1 METMLEA
8 AYLALKKY
16 FGFEEFKPMQ
26 KEVIRTI
33 LEGNNALVLMPTGGG
48 KSICYQ
54 IPALIQDGMA
64 VVVSPLIALM
74 KDQVEGLIQNGINAA
89 FMNSTQT
96 ISQLETIE
104 GEIRMNRLKLLYVS
118 PEKLLTENFLNFL
131 SKQKI
136 NLFAIDEAHCI
147 SQWGHDFR
155 PEYTKMK
162 IIREKFQHTPI
173 IALTATADRLTRKD
187 IVEQLHIQDSQVFI
201 SSFDR
206 ANISLKVLPAQKRTE
221 QIVQFIKKRP
231 YQSGIVYCLSRKG
244 TEGLAE
250 ELRSEGIKAMHY
262 HAGMTNNERAKVQN
276 DFIKDNCP
284 VICAT
289 IAFGMGIDKPNV
301 RWVIHYNMPKSIES
315 YYQEIGRSGRDGLA
329 SEAVLFYSFGDVVK
343 LRDMIEENSNKEME
357 LIKLERMQQFAD
369 AQFCRRKIL
378 LAYFNET
385 LENNCGNCDVCQN
398 PPQLF
403 DGTILVQKALSAIK
417 RTEEKAAM
425 GLLIDVLRGS
435 AKQEVLEKGYHLIK
449 TYGVGRDTSAY
460 DWQNYLLQMLNLGL
474 IDIAYEEYHHLKLT
488 QESQKVLFQG
498 KKIYLVHP
506 SVMEDAKNEKA
517 KEAITPKTKELS
529 LKEELFSVLVALRKN
544 LADKE
549 GIAPFIIFN
558 DVSLKEMSEV
568 KPVTLKAFSKITGV
582 GEVKLK
588 KYSEIFIDCIIDFI
602 LKKSK
607 EGVKIVGATYLETY
621 SLLKGGYEIEKITTQ
636 RKLSIETILAHI
648 AHLYEHGFKVDIYEY
663 ISQEDINI
671 VLSTVKKVKWKEEQ
685 GLKVLSE
692 NLEKEMS
699 YGKIELALSYY
710 RKIR

>member
-1 METMLEA
+1 METILEP
-8 AYLALKKY
+8 AYVALKKY
-16 FGFEEFKPMQ
+16 FGFEEFRPMQ
-26 KEVIRTI
+26 KDVII
-33 LEGNNALVLMPTGGG
+33 NVLEGNNALVLMPTGGG
-48 KSICYQ
+48 KSICFQ

-74 KDQVEGLIQNGINAA
+74 KDQVEGLIQNGIKAA
-89 FMNSTQT
+89 FMNSTQS

-104 GEIRMNRLKLLYVS
+104 GEIRIGRLKLLYVS

-131 SKQKI
+131 SKQNI

-155 PEYTKMK
+155 PEYTQMAK
-162 IIREKFQHTPI
+162 IKDRFPNVPI

-187 IVEQLHIQDSQVFI
+187 ILEQLKIQDAQIFI

-206 ANISLKVLPAQKRTE
+206 PNISLKVLPAQKRTE

-301 RWVIHYNMPKSIES
+301 RWVIHYNMPKSVES
-315 YYQEIGRSGRDGLA
+315 YYQEIGRAGRDGLA
-329 SEAVLFYSFGDVVK
+329 SEAILFYSFGDVVK
-343 LRDMIEENSNKEME
+343 LRDMIEENTNKEVE
-357 LIKLERMQQFAD
+357 LAKLERMQQFAD
-369 AQFCRRKIL
+369 AQLCRRKIL
-378 LAYFNET
+378 LAYFNEN

-398 PPQLF
+398 PPQIF
-403 DGTILVQKALSAIK
+403 DGTIIVQKALSAIK
-417 RTEEKAAM
+417 RTEEKTAT

-435 AKQEVLEKGYHLIK
+435 AKQEVIEKGYHLIK
-449 TYGVGRDTSAY
+449 TYGVGRDISAF

-474 IDIAYEEYHHLKLT
+474 IEIAYDDHHHLKLT

-498 KKIYLVHP
+498 KKVHLVHP
-506 SVMEDAKNEKA
+506 SVIEEAKNEKVR
-517 KEAITPKTKELS
+517 EAIVPKTKELS
-529 LKEELFSVLVALRKN
+529 LKEELFDSLRALRKN
-544 LADKE
+544 LADEE
-549 GIAPFIIFN
+549 GVAPFIIFN
-558 DVSLKEMSEV
+558 DVSLKEMSET

-582 GEVKLK
+582 GEVKLE
-588 KYSEIFIDCIIDFI
+588 KYADIFIEHIIEFI
-602 LKKSK
+602 LRKTK
-607 EGVKIVGATYLETY
+607 EGVKIMGATYLETFN
-621 SLLKGGYEIEKITTQ
+621 LLKNGYDIEKIATQ
-636 RKLSIETILAHI
+636 RKLSTETILVHI
-648 AHLYEHGFKVDIYEY
+648 AHLYEHGFKVKIYDY
-663 ISQEDINI
+663 ISKEDISI
-671 VLSTVKKVKWKEEQ
+671 VLNAIKKIKWKEEQ
-685 GLKVLSE
+685 GLKIL
-692 NLEKEMS
+692 LESLES
-699 YGKIELALSYY
+699 NFTYGKIELALAYQ
-710 RKIR
+710 RKNK